1 MRLIGLAVILVVSIL
16 APLAAGAQ
24 QTGRTSRVGTLATA
38 NPRVYDDLVDELRK
52 LAYIHG
58 QNLSHRQRRDD
69 ASVAITSVDGS
80 LTDGRSP

>member
-1 MRLIGLAVILVVSIL
+1 MRRIGLAVILVVSIL

-52 LAYIHG
+52 LGYPW
-58 QNLSHRQRRDD
+58 QNLSHRQSRDD